1 MANLYPSELVHTLT
15 LRDGTRVIVR
25 PIRPEDRQIER
36 EFVQKLSDESKH
48 FRFMS
53 ALRELSEAM
62 LSRFT
67 QIDYDRAMA
76 LIAVVCEN
84 GLETEIG
91 VARYFVDPDGT
102 SCEFAVAVA
111 DVWQHRGVGSILILN
126 LAEVAR
132 ARGLQIMEGIV
143 MAANHKMLGLM
154 DALGFS
160 IRSEPGN
167 ASVKHVSK
175 QLGASADASIRTAN
189 VISADVN

>member
-1 MANLYPSELVHTLT
+1 MANLYPSELVQTLT
-15 LRDGTRVIVR
+15 LRDGTCVIVR
-25 PIRPEDRQIER
+25 PICPEDRQIEM
-36 EFVQKLSDESKH
+36 EFVQKLSEESKY

-53 ALRELSEAM
+53 ALRELNEAM
-62 LSRFT
+62 LNRFT
-67 QIDYDRAMA
+67 QIDYDREMA

-84 GLETEIG
+84 GLETEIA
-91 VARYFVDPDGT
+91 VARYFVNTDGA

-111 DVWQHRGVGSILILN
+111 DAWQHRGVGSILVLSLVEI
-126 LAEVAR
+126 AS
-132 ARGLQIMEGIV
+132 ARGLRIMEGIV
-143 MAANHKMLGLM
+143 MAGNHNMLGLM

-160 IRSEPGN
+160 IRSEPSD

>member
-1 MANLYPSELVHTLT
+1 MTNPYPSELVQALT

-36 EFVQKLSDESKH
+36 EFVQKLSDESKY

-53 ALRELSEAM
+53 ALRELNEAM

-67 QIDYDRAMA
+67 QIDYDREMA

-91 VARYFVDPDGT
+91 VARYVVNADRT

-111 DVWQHRGVGSILILN
+111 DAWQHRGVGSILILS
-126 LAEVAR
+126 LVEVAR

-143 MAANHKMLGLM
+143 MAGNHKMLGLM

-160 IRSEPGN
+160 IRSEPGD

-175 QLGASADASIRTAN
+175 QLEASPNASIRTAN
-189 VISADVN
+189 VIPAAVN

>member
-1 MANLYPSELVHTLT
+1 MANPYPSELVRNLT
-15 LRDGTRVIVR
+15 LRDGTRVMMR

-36 EFVQKLSDESKH
+36 EFVQKLSDESKY

-53 ALRELSEAM
+53 ALRELNETM
-62 LSRFT
+62 LNRFT
-67 QIDYDRAMA
+67 QIDYDRQMA

-91 VARYFVDPDGT
+91 VARYVVNANGT

-111 DVWQHRGVGSILILN
+111 DAWQHRGVGSILILS
-126 LAEVAR
+126 LVEVAR

-143 MAANHKMLGLM
+143 MAGNHKMLGLM

-160 IRSEPGN
+160 IRSEPGD

-175 QLGASADASIRTAN
+175 QLGASANASIRAAN
-189 VISADVN
+189 VFPADVN